1 MGGGELE
8 VDGLLLK
15 EGDERL
21 QHFVVESW
29 QLGMEAAGYHDGV
42 GSLIRKHYLVV
53 RPRRH
58 SFEIHKVDVVVVD
71 Y

>member
-1 MGGGELE
+1 ME

-42 GSLIRKHYLVV
+42 GSLIREHYLVA
-53 RPRRH
+53 RPRQY
-58 SFEIHKVDVVVVD
+58 SFDIHEFVVVVVD

>member
-53 RPRRH
+53 
-58 SFEIHKVDVVVVD
+58 
-71 Y
+71 